1 MAIHNTDIIRRS
13 FAIVRLEEIKSW
25 QSIIEFKEGKTINP
39 PSLSTS
45 GHNVSSPSLAEGARG
60 WVDST
65 SAS

>member
-1 MAIHNTDIIRRS
+1 MIKQVGIMTTQSSLRESALADSSIHHTDIIRRS

-45 GHNVSSPSLAEGARG
+45 RL
-60 WVDST
+60 
-65 SAS
+65 